1 MNPQPAKPKGNTNPK
16 IEANK
21 ERLSKEELSKKAKEQ
36 LKEVRDIALS
46 FSLPYARPIANYMA
60 RLSRK
65 KSNELKGSTFR
76 FFAGKTLMEYTT
88 KWMLD
93 ENPKTKPTSEQTKK
107 IDKLTKE
114 IDKLSRDLD

>member
-1 MNPQPAKPKGNTNPK
+1 MNPQPAKPKGNTSPK

-21 ERLSKEELSKKAKEQ
+21 ERLSKKELSKKAKEQ
-36 LKEVRDIALS
+36 LKELRDIALW
-46 FSLPYARPIANYMA
+46 FPLEYARPIANYMA

-65 KSNELKGSTFR
+65 KSNEPIGKTLKL
-76 FFAGKTLMEYTT
+76 FAGKTLMEYVT

-93 ENPKTKPTSEQTKK
+93 ENPKTKPTPKQTKK

-114 IDKLSRDLD
+114 IDRLSRDLD